1 MSSLPAKID
10 DLAGLSELAPML
22 ADVIGLLSN
31 DIALVLDADGV
42 IRKVVLGGGGTDG
55 MREVSASWVGR
66 ALRDTVSDCTRG
78 KVDALMRD
86 LSSSGVSRPRHLN
99 HPCLDGS
106 QIPVA
111 YTAVRLGGRGPLVAV
126 GRDLR
131 SVSAMQQRLIDAQQE
146 MERSYWKQRQAGQAA
161 HATAGESGPRGRESR
176 LLALVEN
183 MQDAVAVTDEG
194 GRLLAC
200 NRALASLL
208 ELGGTESAEGQQL
221 GRWLTLDEAYL
232 PLAGSAPPGVVSL
245 PRFDACLH
253 TELGRPVQVEVS
265 VTLLAGETQRCVGFI
280 LRRKSAHSVATPP
293 DPGLD
298 ETSSGL
304 H

>member
-1 MSSLPAKID
+1 MSSSPAKIE

-55 MREVSASWVGR
+55 IREVSAGWVGR

-86 LSSSGVSRPRHLN
+86 LSSNGVSRARHVN
-99 HPCLDGS
+99 HPCLDGT
-106 QIPVA
+106 QIPVT

-131 SVSAMQQRLIDAQQE
+131 SVRAMQQRLIDAQQE
-146 MERSYWKQRQAGQAA
+146 MERSYWKQRQAGLAA
-161 HATAGESGPRGRESR
+161 RATAGESGPRGRESR
-176 LLALVEN
+176 LLALVEH
-183 MQDAVAVTDEG
+183 MQDAVAITDEG

-208 ELGGTESAEGQQL
+208 ELGGTESAEGQPL
-221 GRWLTLDEAYL
+221 GRWLAVDEGHV
-232 PLAGSAPPGVVSL
+232 PPAGTAPPGIVSL
-245 PRFDACLH
+245 PRFDARLR
-253 TELGRPVQVEVS
+253 TELGRELQVEAS
-265 VTLLAGETQRCVGFI
+265 VTLLPGESQRCVGFV
-280 LRRKSAHSVATPP
+280 LRRKTPRSVVPPHDHSI
-293 DPGLD
+293 D